1 MFRRPP
7 KTALIAAAAGLGG
20 GAMTASAAADEAA
33 PEPHVDPAVAVAGE
47 ALGKQT
53 ARDWMRRHKRA
64 AKRALERR
72 KRHSGY
78 TILRVR
84 DGQRVAL
91 RAKPGGRVVAFEHS
105 HTDFGSPQTLTV
117 VKRRGRWLGVMS
129 TDLPNNR
136 VGWVNSRTRKL
147 QARRTKVSLTVDV
160 SQHTIELR
168 DGRLR
173 RRVRVSLGAAASP
186 TPVGRFAITDK
197 LSGRPYGGAYGCCV
211 LALSGHQN
219 RPPSGW
225 TGGDRLAIHGTPGGP
240 GRFTGSAGCVRADA
254 RTLKMLMRNVPLGT
268 PVFVRR

>member
-7 KTALIAAAAGLGG
+7 KTAVIAAAAGLGG
-20 GAMTASAAADEAA
+20 GAMAASASADDAVPDSHAE
-33 PEPHVDPAVAVAGE
+33 PAVVLAGE

-53 ARDWMRRHKRA
+53 AREWMRRHKRA
-64 AKRALERR
+64 AQRALERR
-72 KRHSGY
+72 KQHSGY

-84 DGQRVAL
+84 DRERVAL

-117 VKRRGRWLGVMS
+117 VERRGRWLGVTS
-129 TDLPNNR
+129 TELPNNR
-136 VGWVNSRTRKL
+136 LGWVNGRTHKL
-147 QARRTKVSLTVDV
+147 QRRRTKVSLSVDV
-160 SQHTIELR
+160 SGRTIEFR
-168 DGRLR
+168 DGRVQ

-197 LSGRPYGGAYGCCV
+197 LSGSPYGGVYGCCV
-211 LALSGHQN
+211 LAMSGHQTH
-219 RPPSGW
+219 PPSAW
-225 TGGDRLAIHGTPGGP
+225 TGGDRLAIHGTPGGS